1 MTLRVN
7 RMWGKPEGLPVNLRV
22 YRLFVEM
29 YIHHYSRRRDW

>member
-22 YRLFVEM
+22 YRLFYWNV
-29 YIHHYSRRRDW
+29 YTLL